1 MTVTTRWG
9 ISVPLQAYP
18 SFPVATLWWVAGKMS
33 DSEDEE
39 VYEGEE
45 IELGFVVPQE
55 DAEAQPLLLHESAD
69 WADWDGGKVGG
80 KPSWLDRAGLPPAE
94 ALACAACTKPM
105 SFLLQI
111 YCPLDD
117 PSDAFHRSLY
127 VFCCRTLGCENT
139 GHAKC
144 FRSQLPRD
152 NRFYR
157 STSGEFLVEVDAEGS
172 PSLCALCGQR
182 ASLTCSAC
190 HVAQYCCKE
199 HQKDHWKAGHKQDCA
214 EWCVQRLVPRRL
226 LSADLMANACFL
238 SLYQSEFKSPR

>member
-1 MTVTTRWG
+1 
-9 ISVPLQAYP
+9 
-18 SFPVATLWWVAGKMS
+18 MS

-55 DAEAQPLLLHESAD
+55 DETDAQPLLLHESAD

-80 KPSWLDRAGLPPAE
+80 KPSWLDRAGVPSAE
-94 ALACAACTKPM
+94 ALICAACTKPM

-127 VFCCRTLGCENT
+127 VFCCRTTGCENT

-144 FRSQLPRD
+144 FRSQLPRE
-152 NRFYR
+152 NRFYP
-157 STSGEFLVEVDAEGS
+157 SASGEALVAVDATSS

-182 ASLTCSAC
+182 ATLTCSAC

-214 EWCVQRLVPRRL
+214 EWCVRSRRL
-226 LSADLMANACFL
+226 STKALLSDSMHD
-238 SLYQSEFKSPR
+238 SR